1 LYGSATHCNTHC
13 TTLQH
18 TATHT
23 TAHYDTHKFVGFLLD
38 GAGGGTPGWSG
49 RGWGVGAREEDEEA
63 EAAKRGAAER
73 RAKLA
78 ALSVDANFAGNREA
92 SRVLLAALT

>member
-1 LYGSATHCNTHC
+1 M
-13 TTLQH
+13 
-18 TATHT
+18 
-23 TAHYDTHKFVGFLLD
+23 
-38 GAGGGTPGWSG
+38 
-49 RGWGVGAREEDEEA
+49 GAREEDEEA